1 VVVNGNVR
9 GTWGGRVDAAV
20 RGLAPGYFAL
30 VMATGV
36 ISIGLRL
43 EDFMLL
49 SNVLLVVGSV
59 SYVVLIVLTIWRIAA
74 FRAAVAKDIT
84 DPASAFGFF
93 TFVAATNVIGARLA
107 MDWGVVIPTVLLA
120 VSGVTWIV
128 SGYAIPWAVMLGRQA
143 KPVLR
148 DVNGTWFIWA
158 VASQSLAVL
167 SAALEPLLTGIQ
179 DLLSVVAIVS
189 WSVGLIL
196 YAVIGI
202 AVIVRL
208 LTHGIAP
215 EQFGPAY
222 WVAMGAAAITVLA
235 GSRIVEMLDTPM
247 TSVTRGLVAGGS
259 AVLWSFASWLI
270 PVLVA
275 IGWWRH
281 VRHHIRLAY
290 TPDLWGI
297 VFPLGMYAVAGIYLG
312 QADHLPIVGAIGS
325 VFLWVAVAS
334 WLATFAAMVLTPF
347 PRSSRRRPFP

>member
-1 VVVNGNVR
+1 MVANGNVR

-20 RGLAPGYFAL
+20 RRLAPGYFAL

-49 SNVLLVVGSV
+49 SDVLLVVGSA

-167 SAALEPLLTGIQ
+167 SAALEPLLTGIR

-334 WLATFAAMVLTPF
+334 WLATFAAMVLAPF

>member
-1 VVVNGNVR
+1 VSGEAKAQYR
-9 GTWGGRVDAAV
+9 GRLRQAV
-20 RGLAPGYFAL
+20 RTLAPGYFAI

-49 SNVLLVVGSV
+49 SNILLVIGSASYVLL
-59 SYVVLIVLTIWRIAA
+59 IALTLWRIAA
-74 FRAAVAKDIT
+74 FSTVVAKDLK
-84 DPASAFGFF
+84 DPAAAFGFF

-107 MDWGVVIPTVLLA
+107 MDWGVVVPTVLLA
-120 VSGVTWIV
+120 ISGITWIV

-167 SAALEPLLTGIQ
+167 SAALEPLLTGIR

-215 EQFGPAY
+215 EEFGPAY

-247 TSVTRGLVAGGS
+247 VSVTRGIVAGGS

-281 VRHHIRLAY
+281 VRHRIRLAY
-290 TPDLWGI
+290 SPDLWGI

-312 QADHLPIVGAIGS
+312 QADHLPLVGAIGS

-334 WLATFAAMVLTPF
+334 WLATFVAMFLAPVLPAS
-347 PRSSRRRPFP
+347 PRRNSRE